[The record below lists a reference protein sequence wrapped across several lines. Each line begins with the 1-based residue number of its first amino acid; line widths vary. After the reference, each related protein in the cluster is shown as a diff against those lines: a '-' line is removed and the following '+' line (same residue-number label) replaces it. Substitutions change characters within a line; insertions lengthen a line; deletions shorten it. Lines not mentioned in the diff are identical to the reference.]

1 MLKGGDF
8 PIGPMVK
15 NPSSNA
21 GDLGSIPGRRTKIPH
36 AVGQLSWNATTREL
50 THGNEDSVQPKLKKK
65 VVRQHMN
72 SIYSGCI
79 WIVVLSMVI
88 FSPL

>member
-8 PIGPMVK
+8 PIGPVVK

-21 GDLGSIPGRRTKIPH
+21 GDSGSTPGQRTKIPH

-50 THGNEDSVQPKLKKK
+50 THGNKDSAQPKLKKK
-65 VVRQHMN
+65 
-72 SIYSGCI
+72 SCKGTYEFY
-79 WIVVLSMVI
+79 L
-88 FSPL
+88 